1 VKLVDILEFPHVHA
15 DHALH
20 LALERMSAAHLDLL
34 PVVSRADV
42 HKLEGVVALR
52 DVLDAYGMDS
62 MGSA

>member
-1 VKLVDILEFPHVHA
+1 
-15 DHALH
+15 LH

-62 MGSA
+62 LGSA